1 MDNITHSL
9 AGSLTAE
16 LALLA
21 VPERARRPARLPLHL
36 TALIANNL
44 PDLDFVYSF
53 ITPGKLG
60 YLLHHRGH
68 THTLPLAVLLA
79 LLSGWLMLPFVLRR
93 VPDPPAILRPLVL
106 GLSCLGA
113 LLHVAMDWGNSYGVH
128 PFWPLSGRWF
138 YGDLLFIVEPL
149 LIVAISATLLQRV
162 TSRAM
167 RAVNGL
173 LCATFVVLP
182 WLFPLPWPARAAVAL
197 SAVVFLA
204 GGRWRPRWQLPSLLA
219 WVFLVYI
226 LGALGSQRA
235 GAIVEQAMQGETP
248 RYELLDV
255 VRAPAP
261 STPYCWEVIAVAV
274 NEDDYLLRTGT
285 VSVWP
290 ALAAPQDCPKFGS
303 RPGTAPLLAVE
314 RGSHP
319 LLQWNWEW
327 RGTRQRF
334 AELAS
339 SCWSAAFLRF
349 ARAPYWIDDPPILGD
364 LRYDRSEGLDFAE
377 MRLPDAA
384 TPCPRFVPG
393 WQLVRSDVLPQAK

>member
-21 VPERARRPARLPLHL
+21 VPERAREPARLPLHL

-53 ITPGKLG
+53 ITPDKLG

-68 THTLPLAVLLA
+68 THTIFLAVLLA
-79 LLSGWLMLPFVLRR
+79 LLSGSLMLPFATRR

-106 GLSCLGA
+106 GLSCLGG
-113 LLHVAMDWGNSYGVH
+113 LLHIAMDFGNSYGVH
-128 PFWPLSGRWF
+128 PFWPLSGRWV
-138 YGDLLFIVEPL
+138 YGDVLFIVEPL
-149 LIVAISATLLQRV
+149 LIVAVSATLLQRV
-162 TSRAM
+162 RSRAM
-167 RAVNGL
+167 RAINGL
-173 LCATFVVLP
+173 LCAAFVVLP
-182 WLFPLPWPARAAVAL
+182 WFFPLPWPTRFAVTLCAAV
-197 SAVVFLA
+197 FLV
-204 GGRWRPRWQLPSLLA
+204 GGRWRPRWQLPSLLV
-219 WVFLVYI
+219 WVFLVYG
-226 LGALGSQRA
+226 LGVVGCRRA
-235 GAIVEQAMQGETP
+235 GAIVAEAMQHETP

-255 VRAPAP
+255 VRTPAP

-274 NEDDYLLRTGT
+274 REEDYLLRTGT
-285 VSVWP
+285 ASVWP
-290 ALAAPQDCPKFGS
+290 ALTAPDGCPKL
-303 RPGTAPLLAVE
+303 RTQHGTAPLVAIE
-314 RGSHP
+314 PGSHP

-349 ARAPYWIDDPPILGD
+349 ARAPFWIDEQRILGD
-364 LRYDRSEGLDFAE
+364 LRYDRSESLDFAE
-377 MRLPDAA
+377 MRLPQAA
-384 TPCPRFVPG
+384 PCPRFVPG
-393 WQLVRSDVLPQAK
+393 WQLVRSDVLP